1 MGANQSSAD
10 LQSAS
15 LTTNET
21 ENDSIVST
29 SNNVSLSHALL
40 TTGERVL
47 LQTARVTICGSDG
60 CKVSAY
66 LLRDSGSQRAFMTEQ
81 LDTKLKLSLL
91 RNESLSVLTFG
102 GTKSQNVDTHVV
114 SFSIVVKDGPP
125 IV

>member
-60 CKVSAY
+60 CKVSAC
-66 LLRDSGSQRAFMTEQ
+66 LLLDSGSRRTFMTEQ
-81 LDTKLKLSLL
+81 LATLCPCCGMNCCQYRGPIIIVKKNLRVILS
-91 RNESLSVLTFG
+91 
-102 GTKSQNVDTHVV
+102 
-114 SFSIVVKDGPP
+114 
-125 IV
+125 